1 MQSSKSLAKD
11 AVRLAAA
18 LVAEAHPRAHK
29 VVRKKQALV
38 VPRAK
43 LKKMLVAR
51 WAKQKS
57 AFLKGI
63 RPHVDQMLMHQEA
76 DTTAQQKRQR
86 ALALAAG
93 LEGSSLAWRAIN
105 TTAAQ
110 AALYSGVMSDGFTMG
125 AEHLAEEIGGEI
137 AEDSV
142 TSYLRS
148 KAFQLLAD
156 DIDQTTR
163 DRLKTA
169 VADAYGAGGGYSDI
183 IDAIKGTFDGFSD
196 TRADSIAMTEL
207 NDAFNQGTL
216 QMGRENGAEEKAWD
230 PDGEACEEICMPNVD
245 DGWIDIDD
253 DFSSGDDAPPGHTN
267 CDCSISVKTKD

>member
-1 MQSSKSLAKD
+1 
-11 AVRLAAA
+11 
-18 LVAEAHPRAHK
+18 
-29 VVRKKQALV
+29 
-38 VPRAK
+38 
-43 LKKMLVAR
+43 
-51 WAKQKS
+51 
-57 AFLKGI
+57 
-63 RPHVDQMLMHQEA
+63 
-76 DTTAQQKRQR
+76 
-86 ALALAAG
+86 
-93 LEGSSLAWRAIN
+93 
-105 TTAAQ
+105 
-110 AALYSGVMSDGFTMG
+110 MSDGFTMG